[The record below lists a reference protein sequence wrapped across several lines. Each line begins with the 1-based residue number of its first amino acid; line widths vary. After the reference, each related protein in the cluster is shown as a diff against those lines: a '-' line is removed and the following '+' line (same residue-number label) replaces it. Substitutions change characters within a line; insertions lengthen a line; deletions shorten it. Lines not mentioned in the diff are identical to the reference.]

1 MSDPNMEEL
10 SPAARALLDDA
21 RDLDGPTPADRDRNK
36 RALVAALASGAGL
49 AASTVASSTAAA
61 TTTAATATT
70 AVAGGLS
77 LGVKIAA
84 VALVA
89 VAVGGTALV
98 MVPSGD
104 PPPPR
109 AAVEA
114 PARARD
120 PEILRPGPAPVP
132 TTAPEVAA
140 PGEPAPV
147 DHALPPALEPAAP
160 EAVEATP
167 ATRVRHVPATRR
179 EIAVAD
185 STLSEE
191 LVLMREAQ
199 RALQAGRATEALG
212 YLGEHVR
219 RFPSGVLEEE
229 REAQRVV
236 ALCRADRAAEARALA
251 SRFLHE
257 RPTSPLRER
266 VRAAC
271 P

>member
-1 MSDPNMEEL
+1 MSDPNMDEL

-21 RDLDGPTPADRDRNK
+21 RDLDGPTPADRDRNR

-70 AVAGGLS
+70 AAAGGLS

-98 MVPSGD
+98 VVPSED
-104 PPPPR
+104 PPAPR

-120 PEILRPGPAPVP
+120 PDILRPRPAPSAS
-132 TTAPEVAA
+132 TPEVAA
-140 PGEPAPV
+140 PVEPAPV
-147 DHALPPALEPAAP
+147 DDALLPASEPVAQ

-167 ATRVRHVPATRR
+167 APRVRHVPATRR

-191 LVLMREAQ
+191 LVLLREAQ
-199 RALQAGRATEALG
+199 RALQAGRASEALG
-212 YLGEHVR
+212 YLGDHAQ

-251 SRFLHE
+251 ARFLRE
-257 RPTSPLRER
+257 RPTSPLRGR
-266 VRAAC
+266 VGDAC